1 MTDSSFPSSCDLSAS
16 TGHGQAETAWDK
28 LPVSRQ
34 AAGFQPGRVDSA
46 ELLRGQK
53 AVEISHNGATYR
65 LQATRLGK
73 LILTK

>member
-1 MTDSSFPSSCDLSAS
+1 MADNASC
-16 TGHGQAETAWDK
+16 TYKH
-28 LPVSRQ
+28 LPVEVEAANAQ
-34 AAGFQPGRVDSA
+34 ADPQRFASSNGPVPAGGRVDSST
-46 ELLRGQK
+46 LLRGRN

>member
-1 MTDSSFPSSCDLSAS
+1 MTKSPSSCVLPASA
-16 TGHGQAETAWDK
+16 GQVTSGPPQDRTLAF
-28 LPVSRQ
+28 SQ
-34 AAGFQPGRVDSA
+34 AAAFQPVCVDSA

-53 AVEISHNGATYR
+53 TVEISHNGATYR